1 MWFRR
6 RRRRARLDLS
16 ALDRLSELI
25 ERIVVLLPDGDDAP
39 APPAAEPVAAPSA
52 EPPPPEVAPAF
63 AAPAPFLVLVPSAA
77 GYELAEAEGSTP
89 ARGELVELPAGRF
102 RVLRLGP
109 SPLPGD
115 ARRCA
120 FVEREE
126 PPPPGRTPD
135 G

>member
-6 RRRRARLDLS
+6 RHRRARLDLS

-25 ERIVVLLPDGDDAP
+25 ERIVVLLPDGDDPPDSVAE
-39 APPAAEPVAAPSA
+39 PAAEPAPV
-52 EPPPPEVAPAF
+52 PPPLP
-63 AAPAPFLVLVPSAA
+63 AAPAALLVLVPTAA
-77 GYELAEAEGSTP
+77 GYELAELERATP
-89 ARGELVELPAGRF
+89 GCGDVVELPAGRF

-109 SPLPGD
+109 SPYPGD

-120 FVEREE
+120 FLEREE
-126 PPPPGRTPD
+126 PPLPGRTPD